1 MVKNQTH
8 ILSLMDHSSVRSLMK
23 EAIAYHENNE
33 LEKSKIIYQ
42 QILKAHPKEPN
53 ALNLL
58 GVIESQTNNDEKAIS
73 LLKESI
79 SYDNALSGAHY
90 NLATV
95 LKKTRRFE
103 EALHHLEQSIILHHC
118 VEDCYVQCAEIYL
131 EQKNFSKALWVLDKV
146 LSIDSDCIPAILTKS
161 NIYIKKGDNEK
172 AWDLCQKAIDLG
184 VNDAASYGQLGLL
197 CAYRNDF
204 EQAIK
209 YYEQAN
215 LLDQHFKHAHYNK
228 GLSQL
233 TMGNFKDGWK
243 NYEYRRDIFDCFCT
257 VETPDSPKKNLDH
270 LIPLL
275 KNVNDI
281 HGKKIFVW
289 TEQGF
294 GDVIQISR
302 YMEKIHDL
310 GAEVFFYVN
319 PPLYE
324 LFLDQWPSCTMVKE
338 LHFSLDQ
345 MKQFDY
351 QLPIM
356 SLPYVFETDLDTIP
370 HKTPY
375 ITPKKEKQAYW
386 KEKLSLQHTTLNIG
400 ISCSGNH
407 QCPHDED
414 RSMMLQEF
422 FPLLEMGN
430 LFLIQKE
437 VRDGD
442 KDFLKAYP
450 SIRFLGD
457 DIHDF
462 CDTAS
467 IIDHMDVIVTVD
479 TSLLH
484 LAGAMGKKAY
494 GLLSWIHEFR
504 WLIGRSDSPWYPT
517 IKLIR
522 QKVRCDWTSV
532 IAEAVLDI
540 KANIFP
546 SSPSL
551 SPIKIFDEI
560 RNEYDVLLPDAG
572 VKGQRHELL
581 I

>member
-1 MVKNQTH
+1 
-8 ILSLMDHSSVRSLMK
+8 
-23 EAIAYHENNE
+23 
-33 LEKSKIIYQ
+33 
-42 QILKAHPKEPN
+42 
-53 ALNLL
+53 
-58 GVIESQTNNDEKAIS
+58 
-73 LLKESI
+73 
-79 SYDNALSGAHY
+79 
-90 NLATV
+90 
-95 LKKTRRFE
+95 
-103 EALHHLEQSIILHHC
+103 
-118 VEDCYVQCAEIYL
+118 
-131 EQKNFSKALWVLDKV
+131 
-146 LSIDSDCIPAILTKS
+146 
-161 NIYIKKGDNEK
+161 
-172 AWDLCQKAIDLG
+172 
-184 VNDAASYGQLGLL
+184 
-197 CAYRNDF
+197 
-204 EQAIK
+204 
-209 YYEQAN
+209 
-215 LLDQHFKHAHYNK
+215 
-228 GLSQL
+228 
-233 TMGNFKDGWK
+233 
-243 NYEYRRDIFDCFCT
+243 
-257 VETPDSPKKNLDH
+257 
-270 LIPLL
+270 
-275 KNVNDI
+275 
-281 HGKKIFVW
+281 
-289 TEQGF
+289 
-294 GDVIQISR
+294 
-302 YMEKIHDL
+302 
-310 GAEVFFYVN
+310 
-319 PPLYE
+319 
-324 LFLDQWPSCTMVKE
+324 
-338 LHFSLDQ
+338 